1 MQQAARKG
9 SGETPEVSK
18 SIRTR
23 RETVRTVVG
32 LPVGGFERGAGKE
45 GGRVIR
51 ETIKKV
57 LEERIPELADRV
69 HDLPS
74 SGQTYTGLGAVV
86 TFGEEIRKNDW
97 AGYRRIVKIWPYA
110 DEAAGGFDKVEE
122 LAGQIE
128 AALHESVLGGDTV
141 EESLPNSVEQTSS
154 STSNFAKPAFT
165 CVFAGSADGDRTDAA
180 FGSGSMTRGL
190 RFAVYRQPTNTIASD
205 TGEAGAELT
214 SLTKLTSELLG
225 SDWQIHTDRWSSA
238 VARPCVLWRLAG
250 SRKVTAKPSAFDVRR
265 TYAAHVLGRM
275 PSEEREALSRLA
287 ERLSAAQRLKPT
299 APGRRGA
306 TIADVVADL
315 EADGFLKGQLR
326 LDVLERVVDPGGRP
340 GETDPPVLI
349 GRVGLKQ
356 GD

>member
-1 MQQAARKG
+1 MRQAARTG

-18 SIRTR
+18 SIRTK

-32 LPVGGFERGAGKE
+32 LSVGGFERGAGKE
-45 GGRVIR
+45 GGCAIR
-51 ETIKKV
+51 ETIKKA

-74 SGQTYTGLGAVV
+74 SGQMYTGLGAVV
-86 TFGEEIRKNDW
+86 AFGEEIRKNDW

-128 AALHESVLGGDTV
+128 AALHESVLGGDSA
-141 EESLPNSVEQTSS
+141 EESLPNSVEQSANS
-154 STSNFAKPAFT
+154 GSNFAKPAFT

-190 RFAVYRQPTNTIASD
+190 RFAVYRQLANPIASD

-214 SLTKLTSELLG
+214 ALAELTSELLG
-225 SDWQIHTDRWSSA
+225 ADWQIHTDRWTSA
-238 VARPCVLWRLAG
+238 AAKPCVLWRMSA

-265 TYAAHVLGRM
+265 TYAAHVLGSA
-275 PSEEREALSRLA
+275 PSEEREALSKLA
-287 ERLSAAQRLKPT
+287 ERFSAAQRLKPT

-306 TIADVVADL
+306 TIAEVVADL

-326 LDVLERVVDPGGRP
+326 LDVLERVVDPGGQS
-340 GETDPPVLI
+340 GEAEPPALI